1 MKKIA
6 ITGGIGSGKSFVCK
20 RFSETFNIPIYFSDE
35 HARKFMLDKDIQI
48 EISQLL
54 GNDAFIDGKLNKPYI
69 REKFYTDK
77 NVKNKLDEII
87 SEKIY
92 NDFNSWCEIHS
103 DKPYILF
110 ESAIIFEK
118 ESENYFDEIITITV
132 SEDIRKQRVLNRDN
146 LTEKE
151 YQLVLDNQISDSIKI
166 SKSNYVIDT
175 TNLSEKELINE
186 ITNINKKICLQKFI
200 ME

>member
-92 NDFNSWCEIHS
+92 DDFNSWGENHL

-132 SEDIRKQRVLNRDN
+132 SDDIRKQRVLNRDN